1 MSKGMEGKAVES
13 HVGQLLLTLFKE
25 RNKMKSS
32 RSCLQGVV
40 LGVAGREVTKK
51 KKKLNNET
59 FISQFLFLY

>member
-25 RNKMKSS
+25 HNKMKSS

-51 KKKLNNET
+51 KKKIE
-59 FISQFLFLY
+59 

>member
-13 HVGQLLLTLFKE
+13 LVGQLLLTLFKE
-25 RNKMKSS
+25 HIKMKSS

-40 LGVAGREVTKK
+40 LGVAGREFTI
-51 KKKLNNET
+51 KKLNNET